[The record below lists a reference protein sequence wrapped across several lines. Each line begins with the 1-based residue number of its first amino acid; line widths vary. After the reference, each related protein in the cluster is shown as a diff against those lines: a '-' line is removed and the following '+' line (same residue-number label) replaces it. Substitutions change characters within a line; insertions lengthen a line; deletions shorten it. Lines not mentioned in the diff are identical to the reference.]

1 MWNQILSYF
10 LTLTGSK
17 CSLVALVQKNVGE
30 SWTTCADCSLTWHEE
45 MMGMKV
51 AMLRSSRP
59 EVFCKK
65 VFLEI
70 SQNLQKIFK
79 NTFFKIHL
87 WAIYSDTARKEENV
101 HHSSII
107 NMTRIQVKWQL
118 ISGDELRMQITP
130 AWCGWVGMYVYL

>member
-1 MWNQILSYF
+1 
-10 LTLTGSK
+10 
-17 CSLVALVQKNVGE
+17 
-30 SWTTCADCSLTWHEE
+30 

-87 WAIYSDTARKEENV
+87 RAIYSDTAREEENV

-107 NMTRIQVKWQL
+107 NMTRLQVKWQL
-118 ISGDELRMQITP
+118 ISGDKLRMQVTP
-130 AWCGWVGMYVYL
+130 T